1 MDPAFYRSRTTR
13 KFTKANS
20 VSEGV
25 YMGTKELGKSIV
37 EGVSGIV
44 VSPYR
49 GWEAG
54 GGVGLATGMARGLLG
69 VALKPAVGVFDLVS
83 RGTEGLR
90 NTAFGGGDRLL
101 GDRTH
106 IARSRIPRA
115 FGRGGV
121 LLPYCLEAA
130 AAQYVADTLCG
141 FVRKERMWVALHLHI
156 DRKVPLPVL
165 PLQQSATTAATW
177 PVEAP
182 GRASSPPPALSDD
195 DTNVPS
201 TATSACTSP
210 SPRPTRPNAW
220 PPSSWYPEQREMT
233 ERWGMAAGE
242 SYLCLI
248 AEGRVLLTHITSLA
262 RQPAHDTTAAH
273 DAGGAHLAPRFDVSL
288 VWR

>member
-156 DRKVPLPVL
+156 DRKVPLPIL
-165 PLQQSATTAATW
+165 PSQPAATASS
-177 PVEAP
+177 PAVPP
-182 GRASSPPPALSDD
+182 GDSSPPPPDD
-195 DTNVPS
+195 DDNTATLSPHPS
-201 TATSACTSP
+201 TALSTSP
-210 SPRPTRPNAW
+210 LPPTRPNAW

-262 RQPAHDTTAAH
+262 RQPAHDAAQ
-273 DAGGAHLAPRFDVSL
+273 DTGGAHVAPRFDVSL

>member
-106 IARSRIPRA
+106 IARSRVPRA

-141 FVRKERMWVALHLHI
+141 FVRKERMWIALHLHI
-156 DRKVPLPVL
+156 DRKVPLPL
-165 PLQQSATTAATW
+165 LSSQAAAMSISTIS
-177 PVEAP
+177 P
-182 GRASSPPPALSDD
+182 GGDSSPPSPDD
-195 DTNVPS
+195 GSPS
-201 TATSACTSP
+201 TALSP
-210 SPRPTRPNAW
+210 SPPTRPNAW
-220 PPSSWYPEQREMT
+220 PPSNWYPEQREMT

-248 AEGRVLLTHITSLA
+248 AEGRVLLTHITSFA
-262 RQPAHDTTAAH
+262 RQPAHDASQ
-273 DAGGAHLAPRFDVSL
+273 DGGAHVAPRFDVSL